1 MSLTICRYCDLPPTT
16 IWTISL
22 RPSRVGELLF
32 HLSSEAVIS
41 SIAWVQGLDGSILLP
56 THPPNMRVVVPSS
69 AMWVLCGIGE
79 SVGFSFLLVSTLC
92 LYSGVPIGM
101 TTVFDILN
109 FAPDATHH
117 LSSTACSSESLF
129 PFHARRRCPGTVS
142 AVSTRG
148 KSYTIK
154 SLPDCV
160 VHTREGQGHEVWIPS
175 TATTAIFQLHTTCHT
190 CAPEENTINY
200 RVHLSRNVHVQSR
213 DPALSLPLRS
223 TRTQPSNLPSAASAR
238 SLQLSCATRGSISTS
253 DKWIYS
259 GRD

>member
-1 MSLTICRYCDLPPTT
+1 MLLSGCEAESNNSLGVITVYQEPPCEAMSGEAE
-16 IWTISL
+16 IS
-22 RPSRVGELLF
+22 VK
-32 HLSSEAVIS
+32 
-41 SIAWVQGLDGSILLP
+41 
-56 THPPNMRVVVPSS
+56 
-69 AMWVLCGIGE
+69 
-79 SVGFSFLLVSTLC
+79 
-92 LYSGVPIGM
+92 SGVRW
-101 TTVFDILN
+101 
-109 FAPDATHH
+109 
-117 LSSTACSSESLF
+117 TACSSESLF